1 MSEIFTLFFL
11 LFTIAACHT
20 TPPIKPTEDA
30 YRSLLN
36 GWLGR
41 SKTSLFQV
49 WGEPQHDYWK
59 KDVNYVLYVKSAV
72 ANTSE
77 GAKIERMPRIA
88 GEHAFYQNPQGLV
101 SKSCTTLFKLEE
113 GVITSWKFE
122 GNACVAF

>member
-1 MSEIFTLFFL
+1 MKKIFTIICSLIL
-11 LFTIAACHT
+11 LTACQNA
-20 TPPIKPTEDA
+20 PEQKPTEDA
-30 YRSLLN
+30 YRFLLN

-41 SKTSLFQV
+41 NKTDLFQV

-59 KDVNYVLYVKSAV
+59 KDINYVLYVKSAV
-72 ANTSE
+72 ANTAE

-88 GEHAFYQNPQGLV
+88 GDHAFYQNPQGLV
-101 SKSCTTLFKLEE
+101 SKSCTTLFKLEG